1 MSTSTLGL
9 VLRLVVSLGIV
20 LALMWLAARLVRG
33 STAGRA
39 LGVVELLARQ
49 PVGRGSS
56 VAVLRVAD
64 RALVVGVTDT
74 QVTLIG
80 ETDLATIEVARE
92 QAEAAAAVRGTGT
105 SAGGRPGT
113 GAGGPLAG
121 SVLSPGTWRRAIDA
135 VRERTVRR

>member
-80 ETDLATIEVARE
+80 ETDLATIEAARE
-92 QAEAAAAVRGTGT
+92 QAEAAAALRGTGT
-105 SAGGRPGT
+105 SAADRPGT
-113 GAGGPLAG
+113 GAGGPLVG